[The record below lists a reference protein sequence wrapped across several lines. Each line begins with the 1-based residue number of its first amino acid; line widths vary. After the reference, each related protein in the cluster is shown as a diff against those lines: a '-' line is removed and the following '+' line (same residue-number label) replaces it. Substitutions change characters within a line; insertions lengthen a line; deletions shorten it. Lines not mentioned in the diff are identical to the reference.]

1 MPETRK
7 PTAADYKAWAIR
19 CLAEGRGL
27 TDWERSFVIDMVGV
41 LDLRGSISEK
51 QAEILE
57 RIWVQ
62 KVP

>member
-7 PTAADYKAWAIR
+7 PTAADYKAWALK
-19 CLAEGRGL
+19 CVTEGRNL

-51 QAEILE
+51 QAEHLK
-57 RIWVQ
+57 RIYDN
-62 KVP
+62 KTP